1 MVRHPDFERVRS
13 DFMDIRNGHEGEYLY
28 ARFLSEYGLDD
39 SKSYDL
45 RAQKKMQ
52 EYALR
57 SPTHLTIKKKYHIFG
72 PGYWDSFITGVRKAI
87 VRRVK
92 LRSDHPVKFSLRNLR
107 GRRVN
112 VRLGEGV
119 PVVVEP
125 VSQPMRIRLSNPA
138 KLRVRNLGER
148 KLQIKFVGGDN

>member
-72 PGYWDSFITGVRKAI
+72 PGYWDSFITGVR
-87 VRRVK
+87 
-92 LRSDHPVKFSLRNLR
+92 
-107 GRRVN
+107 RVN